1 MSTSVLSLQ
10 KEERQLLAQTA
21 LRNLL
26 KESGKAI
33 LLGQGS
39 GTTMAWLAADAE
51 PDLVAGVIAV
61 EPAGPPFGLAH
72 TMVDKRRQYTE
83 SVKLDLTNRLYGL
96 ADIPLTYEPP
106 TRPVKMEDNRLKVVP
121 FDLDLYKEPITGA
134 TCILQRDANKTRET
148 QPLTNLGKSSS
159 PCRPRQLIHLKK
171 MPHVVVTAQ
180 AGSHSMFDWA
190 TVMFMLQ
197 AGLSLEWMRLEQHS
211 IFGNGHLM
219 FLETNSNEIAAL
231 LFDWIN
237 RAVKECQSPTS
248 TFTLTD
254 EELHFDGSSFQPIDL
269 TLETDPHMSEAKAGP
284 SNVLPQVNSLQS
296 PTNTTHRATNQF
308 SIPRSNNTPQ
318 NQPALGPVSNIG
330 RHGLAVH
337 DTPAP
342 PQFMGHG
349 YQATKLVAHNGNSNG
364 KTKFPYSPWRRD
376 RARFRGHLS
385 NLNRRRSSNDQER
398 THVQPA
404 PMPIVPFNPYPSP
417 PYNHGQY
424 NGLGSIPLATSP
436 ATHPAWVAYCAAQN
450 RAMPDHQQA
459 MPPQGGFYD
468 VNSSTTGTFSNRNNH
483 RAYTQSHD

>member
-1 MSTSVLSLQ
+1 MAGSDETPEYDPEPFARRKTFYIKAECELAGTSNPLHGKMFVESLVPLMKQQQYPIVLIHGDYHTGQIWLTKPDGKPGWAAAFLHAGYQVYVIDLPPIGRSNIMTDQKFADKREKLNFMPPALAEKQLTAPQKTDVENELENLGWPTAIFHDKWPGTGKRGDTTFENYHMSTSVLSLQ

-121 FDLDLYKEPITGA
+121 FDLDLYKEPITGG

-269 TLETDPHMSEAKAGP
+269 TVETDPHMTHGGVTGRDFVDIFRTSIVADLQMTK
-284 SNVLPQVNSLQS
+284 NVPMFSLP
-296 PTNTTHRATNQF
+296 R
-308 SIPRSNNTPQ
+308 
-318 NQPALGPVSNIG
+318 
-330 RHGLAVH
+330 
-337 DTPAP
+337 
-342 PQFMGHG
+342 
-349 YQATKLVAHNGNSNG
+349 
-364 KTKFPYSPWRRD
+364 
-376 RARFRGHLS
+376 
-385 NLNRRRSSNDQER
+385 
-398 THVQPA
+398 
-404 PMPIVPFNPYPSP
+404 YP
-417 PYNHGQY
+417 
-424 NGLGSIPLATSP
+424 
-436 ATHPAWVAYCAAQN
+436 
-450 RAMPDHQQA
+450 
-459 MPPQGGFYD
+459 
-468 VNSSTTGTFSNRNNH
+468 
-483 RAYTQSHD
+483 